1 MGSFPAAIIWAYFF
15 QRLAK
20 PDDVV
25 SVFHHCGYLGWAGVV
40 SVLADP
46 LRLRVANFSALVFGN
61 KAGQC
66 RIGTC
71 TEGSCSETWPAA
83 HNVQALVRLIWEH
96 ELISPLDASL
106 EIYRPHPSNTQQ
118 IEFRFVELFLL
129 RASAMAVLCFL
140 AIAVEE
146 SWE

>member
-1 MGSFPAAIIWAYFF
+1 LRSLTTWFQSSIIADIWDG
-15 QRLAK
+15 
-20 PDDVV
+20 P
-25 SVFHHCGYLGWAGVV
+25 
-40 SVLADP
+40 VLCP
-46 LRLRVANFSALVFGN
+46 YWLISLRLRVANFSALVFGN
-61 KAGQC
+61 KARQC